1 MLGARGAARRGAG
14 SLLIPAMRNV
24 FVLGGHQTDFA
35 TNWAKHGGGLFD
47 MMRDA
52 FAGALDA
59 TGLGA
64 EEIEVA
70 HIGNFAAELF
80 TGQGHLG
87 GLFASLDPAFDGVP
101 AVRHEAACASGSM
114 AVLAA
119 AADLEAGRYDVAA
132 VVGVE
137 QMRNVAT
144 AEAAEHLGA
153 ALWVGVEATDEA
165 FPWPAQFSEIAD
177 AYAER
182 HGLEYAHLM
191 ALAEKA
197 FDNAKRNPNAQT
209 RSWRFEDDAFTADDD
224 LNPIVA
230 GRIRKQDCARITD
243 GAAVVVLASPEFAGR
258 FSARRSKD
266 VSDLPRI
273 SGWGHRTTRM
283 KLHDKLNASREAP
296 LVFPHVRGTI
306 TDAWGRAGINGP
318 AFPRPHRDARLLH
331 DHRVH
336 GHRPLRHHTAR
347 RVVAAIEEGTLQ
359 FGGSLPVNPSG
370 GLIGTGHPVGAT
382 GVRML
387 LDACRQVT
395 GAAGDYQI
403 EGARRA
409 QTLNI
414 GGSATTVASFVVE
427 R

>member
-1 MLGARGAARRGAG
+1 
-14 SLLIPAMRNV
+14 MRNV

-87 GLFASLDPAFDGVP
+87 GLFASLDPALDGVP

-132 VVGVE
+132 VIGVE

-153 ALWVGVEATDEA
+153 ALWVGAEATDEA

-273 SGWGHRTTRM
+273 SGWGHRTARM

-296 LVFPHVRGTI
+296 LVFPHVRGAI

-318 AFPRPHRDARLLH
+318 HSLDLIETH
-331 DHRVH
+331 DCFTITEYMAIDHFGLTPPGESWR
-336 GHRPLRHHTAR
+336 
-347 RVVAAIEEGTLQ
+347 AIEEGTLQ